1 MIISKKAIPRRAV
14 LRGLGATVALPLL
27 DGMVP
32 ALTALSQTAARPV
45 RRLGAIY
52 VPNGMDLGRWTP
64 TTDGSAFELSPIL
77 EPLAP
82 FRDRMTVLSG
92 MVNREADGLPGEGA
106 GDHSR
111 GQSVFLT
118 GIHPRKTEGPDIQ
131 LGISMDQIAAR
142 ELGQHTQLASLEL
155 GLDANDTVGSCDV
168 GWSCVYNSTISW
180 RSETTP
186 LPMETDPR
194 AVFERLFGAD
204 TTDPVVRQARREED
218 RSILDSVTEEL
229 ARFEHGLGPRDRVK
243 LSEYLEAIRDI
254 ERRIQKAEEQSDR
267 ELPVVD
273 QPAGVPSTFEAH
285 AKVMFD
291 LMALAYQADL
301 TRVCTFLI
309 GRELSNRTYPEV
321 GVPEA
326 HHLVSHHRHDPNQL
340 TKLAKINTFHTQLL
354 AHLLDQLQST
364 PDGNGTLLDH
374 SMILYGGGIGDSDRH
389 SHTDLPILVM
399 GGGAGSITGG
409 RHIRLSPD
417 TPLMNLHVSL
427 LDKMGVPVE
436 QVGDSTGT
444 LQELS
449 AL

>member
-32 ALTALSQTAARPV
+32 ALTALSRTAARPIP
-45 RRLGAIY
+45 RLGAIY
-52 VPNGMDLGRWTP
+52 VPNGMELGRWTP
-64 TTDGSAFELSPIL
+64 KTDGSAFELTPIL

-82 FRDRMTVLSG
+82 FRDHMTVLSG
-92 MVNREADGLPGEGA
+92 MVNREADGVPGEGT

-131 LGISMDQIAAR
+131 LGTSMDQIAAR

-194 AVFERLFGAD
+194 AIFERLFGAD
-204 TTDPVVRQARREED
+204 STDPVVRQARREED
-218 RSILDSVTEEL
+218 HSILDSVTEEL
-229 ARFEHGLGPRDRVK
+229 ARFEHGLGPRDRIK
-243 LSEYLEAIRDI
+243 LSEYLEAIRNI

-273 QPAGVPSTFEAH
+273 QPAGVPATFEAH
-285 AKVMFD
+285 ATVMFD

-326 HHLVSHHRHDPNQL
+326 HHLVSHHRHNPTQL
-340 TKLAKINTFHTQLL
+340 TKLAKINVFHTQML
-354 AHLLDQLQST
+354 AHLLDRLRAT
-364 PDGNGTLLDH
+364 PDGDGTLLDQ

-399 GGGAGSITGG
+399 GSGAGTLKGG

-427 LDKMGVPVE
+427 LDKMGIPVE
-436 QVGDSTGT
+436 RVGDSTGA

-449 AL
+449 VL

>member
-1 MIISKKAIPRRAV
+1 MALSKDFCATPAAIAP
-14 LRGLGATVALPLL
+14 
-27 DGMVP
+27 P
-32 ALTALSQTAARPV
+32 ALTALSRTAARQV
-45 RRLGAIY
+45 RRFGAIY

-64 TTDGSAFELSPIL
+64 TTDGSAFELTPIL

-218 RSILDSVTEEL
+218 HSILDSVTEEL
-229 ARFEHGLGPRDRVK
+229 ARFQHGL
-243 LSEYLEAIRDI
+243 
-254 ERRIQKAEEQSDR
+254 
-267 ELPVVD
+267 
-273 QPAGVPSTFEAH
+273 
-285 AKVMFD
+285 
-291 LMALAYQADL
+291 
-301 TRVCTFLI
+301 
-309 GRELSNRTYPEV
+309 
-321 GVPEA
+321 
-326 HHLVSHHRHDPNQL
+326 
-340 TKLAKINTFHTQLL
+340 
-354 AHLLDQLQST
+354 
-364 PDGNGTLLDH
+364 
-374 SMILYGGGIGDSDRH
+374 
-389 SHTDLPILVM
+389 
-399 GGGAGSITGG
+399 
-409 RHIRLSPD
+409 
-417 TPLMNLHVSL
+417 
-427 LDKMGVPVE
+427 
-436 QVGDSTGT
+436 
-444 LQELS
+444 
-449 AL
+449 